1 MAKYKYEIEGKE
13 VVSDTE
19 LSVADIDEI
28 GHSIRIAP
36 VAGKA
41 RMFSEGLEHGAEQT
55 VLGVRQF
62 ASSMA
67 SALGLQD
74 DKEALTITD
83 TINRNRTKYGMTAA
97 AESLYGKT
105 GEVIGETLPY
115 MAVPIGTVGGVVGNI
130 AQAGIKSGAIESMKP
145 TASAEFAS
153 PERVTNA
160 LTGAITGGGV
170 QGVFEVGGIGVNMVK
185 SAIKTP
191 KGELR
196 RVVGKEDLN
205 KEVVSIADEYG
216 IKLTPFEATRR
227 PELAGIES
235 DLNPDSEDLRTISD
249 AFLGDAVT
257 LARVNDDFIES
268 IFEESEETGAIIT
281 RGYSAL
287 KTTKDKG
294 DIKKYITEDPY
305 LNRHYEEFL
314 KDKEEMALLD
324 KAGVSNDSLAFINAF
339 RKHIRDKAG
348 QGRYVKVERG
358 LQTSTEA
365 GRRLTQASNEIRDTI
380 STLVPEFAQAN
391 KLVRYRKTKESL
403 MNTLNDAPSTI
414 FNVKGEEIE
423 FVDPSVMFKSHFG
436 TNKQFENLKRA
447 LEGNP
452 DAIAKL
458 EKIRAINKAL
468 STSPLRS
475 KVLKAKESGFEP
487 EGGGIFGVPAA
498 VGFSF
503 LGAISRKNQAA
514 MLKYITN
521 DNWQADIFDTV
532 DPSMLRKGSY
542 AALQQLQKA
551 VTLVS
556 AAGAT
561 QSVVPEQQQAQ

>member
-1 MAKYKYEIEGKE
+1 MAKYKYKIEGKE
-13 VVSDTE
+13 VVTETE
-19 LSVADIDEI
+19 LSEADIDEI
-28 GHSIRIAP
+28 AHSIRRAP
-36 VAGKA
+36 VTDKA
-41 RMFSEGLEHGAEQT
+41 SMFSEGLEHGATQT

-62 ASSMA
+62 AASMA
-67 SALGLQD
+67 NALGLQD
-74 DKEALTITD
+74 DKEALNITD
-83 TINRNRTKYGMTAA
+83 TINRNRAKYGMTAA

-105 GEVIGETLPY
+105 GRIIGETAPY
-115 MAVPIGTVGGVVGNI
+115 MAVPIGTAGGLVSNI
-130 AQAGIKSGAIESMKP
+130 AQAGIKSGVIEAMKP
-145 TASAEFAS
+145 TGTAEFAS

-160 LTGAITGGGV
+160 LTGGITGGAV
-170 QGVFEVGGIGVNMVK
+170 QGVFEVGGIGVDMVK
-185 SAIKTP
+185 TAIKTP

-196 RVVGKEDLN
+196 RVVGKEDIN
-205 KEVVSIADEYG
+205 KEVADIAEEFG
-216 IKLTPFEATRR
+216 IRITPFEATRR

-235 DLNPDSEDLRTISD
+235 DLNPDAEDLRTISD

-257 LARVNDDFIES
+257 LSRMNDDFIES
-268 IFEESEETGAIIT
+268 IFESSPEAQAIIT
-281 RGYSAL
+281 RGYSSL
-287 KTTKDKG
+287 KNVKDKG
-294 DIKKYITEDPY
+294 EIKKYITEDPY
-305 LNRHYEEFL
+305 LNRHYEAFL

-324 KAGVSNDSLAFINAF
+324 KAGVAEDSLAFVNAF

-380 STLVPEFAQAN
+380 SAIVPEFAQAN
-391 KLVRYRKTKESL
+391 KLVRFQKAKDSL
-403 MNTLNDAPSTI
+403 MNTLNDAPSTV

-423 FVDPSVMFKSHFG
+423 FIDPAIMFKAHFG
-436 TNKQFENLKRA
+436 TNKKFEALKRT
-447 LEGNP
+447 LDGNP
-452 DAIAKL
+452 EAIAKL

-475 KVLKAKESGFEP
+475 KVLKAKEAGFEP
-487 EGGGIFGVPAA
+487 EGGGIFGVGAA

-521 DNWQADIFDTV
+521 DKWQADIFDSV
-532 DPSMLRKGSY
+532 DPSLLRKGSY
-542 AALQQLQKA
+542 EALQQLQKA
-551 VTLVS
+551 ITLVS

-561 QSVVPEQQQAQ
+561 QSEPLEEQR

>member
-1 MAKYKYEIEGKE
+1 MAKYKYKIEGKE
-13 VVSDTE
+13 VVTETE
-19 LSVADIDEI
+19 LSEADIDEI
-28 GHSIRIAP
+28 GHSIRTAP
-36 VAGKA
+36 VTGKA
-41 RMFSEGLEHGAEQT
+41 RMFSEGLEHGATQT

-83 TINRNRTKYGMTAA
+83 TINRNRAKYGMTAA

-115 MAVPIGTVGGVVGNI
+115 MAVPIGTAGGFVGNI
-130 AQAGIKSGAIESMKP
+130 AQAGIKSGLIESMKP
-145 TASAEFAS
+145 TASAEFAN
-153 PERVTNA
+153 PERVTNT
-160 LTGAITGGGV
+160 LTGGIAGGGV

-191 KGELR
+191 KGEIR

-205 KEVVSIADEYG
+205 KEVVSVADEYG

-268 IFEESEETGAIIT
+268 IFEESAETGAIIT

-294 DIKKYITEDPY
+294 DIKRYITEDPY
-305 LNRHYEEFL
+305 LNRHYEDFL
-314 KDKEEMALLD
+314 KDKETMALLD
-324 KAGVSNDSLAFINAF
+324 KEGVSRDSLAFVNAF

-365 GRRLTQASNEIRDTI
+365 GRKLTQASNEIRDTL

-391 KLVRYRKTKESL
+391 KLVRYKKTKESL
-403 MNTLNDAPSTI
+403 MNTLNDAPSTT

-423 FVDPSVMFKSHFG
+423 FVDPAVMFKAHFG
-436 TNKQFENLKRA
+436 TNKKFESMKKA
-447 LEGNP
+447 LEGNAA
-452 DAIAKL
+452 AIAKL
-458 EKIRAINKAL
+458 EKIRAINRAL

-475 KVLKAKESGFEP
+475 KVLKAKEAGFEP

-542 AALQQLQKA
+542 EALQQLQKA
-551 VTLVS
+551 ITLVS

-561 QSVVPEQQQAQ
+561 QSAPPPQPQQ

>member
-115 MAVPIGTVGGVVGNI
+115 MAVPIGTAGGVVGNI
-130 AQAGIKSGAIESMKP
+130 AQAGIKSGVIESMKP

-153 PERVTNA
+153 PERVTNT

-257 LARVNDDFIES
+257 LSRVNDDFIES
-268 IFEESEETGAIIT
+268 IFEESEEIGAIIT
-281 RGYSAL
+281 RGYSSL
-287 KTTKDKG
+287 KTTKDRG
-294 DIKKYITEDPY
+294 EIKKYITEDPY

-365 GRRLTQASNEIRDTI
+365 GRRLTQASNEIRDTL

-391 KLVRYRKTKESL
+391 KLVRYRKTKDSL

-423 FVDPSVMFKSHFG
+423 FVDPSVLFKSHFG

-503 LGAISRKNQAA
+503 LGAVSRKNQAA

-551 VTLVS
+551 ITLVS

-561 QSVVPEQQQAQ
+561 QSAVPEQQQAQ

>member
-1 MAKYKYEIEGKE
+1 MAKYKYKIEGKE
-13 VVSDTE
+13 VVTETE
-19 LSVADIDEI
+19 LSEADIDEI
-28 GHSIRIAP
+28 AHSIRKAP
-36 VAGKA
+36 VTDKA
-41 RMFSEGLEHGAEQT
+41 SMFSEGLEHGATQA

-67 SALGLQD
+67 NALGLQD

-115 MAVPIGTVGGVVGNI
+115 MAVPIGTAGGLVSNI
-130 AQAGIKSGAIESMKP
+130 AQAGIKSGVIEAMKP
-145 TASAEFAS
+145 TGTAEFAS

-160 LTGAITGGGV
+160 LTGGITGGGV
-170 QGVFEVGGIGVNMVK
+170 QGVFEVGGIGVDMVK
-185 SAIKTP
+185 TAIKTP

-196 RVVGKEDLN
+196 RVVGKEDIN
-205 KEVVSIADEYG
+205 KEVADIAEEFG
-216 IKLTPFEATRR
+216 IRITPFEATRR

-235 DLNPDSEDLRTISD
+235 DLNPDAEDLRTISD

-257 LARVNDDFIES
+257 LSRMNDDFIES
-268 IFEESEETGAIIT
+268 IFESSPEAQAIIT
-281 RGYSAL
+281 RGYSSL
-287 KTTKDKG
+287 KNVKDKG
-294 DIKKYITEDPY
+294 EIKKYITEDPY
-305 LNRHYEEFL
+305 LNRHYESFL

-324 KAGVSNDSLAFINAF
+324 KAGVAKDSLAFVNAF

-380 STLVPEFAQAN
+380 SAIVPEFAQAN
-391 KLVRYRKTKESL
+391 KLVRFQKAKDSL
-403 MNTLNDAPSTI
+403 MNTLNDAPSTV

-423 FVDPSVMFKSHFG
+423 FIDPAIMFKAHFG
-436 TNKQFENLKRA
+436 TNKKFEALKRT
-447 LEGNP
+447 LDGNP
-452 DAIAKL
+452 EAVAKL

-487 EGGGIFGVPAA
+487 EGGGIFGVGAA

-521 DNWQADIFDTV
+521 DKWQADIFDSV
-532 DPSMLRKGSY
+532 DPSLLRKGSY
-542 AALQQLQKA
+542 EALQQLQKA
-551 VTLVS
+551 ITLVS

-561 QSVVPEQQQAQ
+561 QSAPPENQQ

>member
-1 MAKYKYEIEGKE
+1 
-13 VVSDTE
+13 
-19 LSVADIDEI
+19 
-28 GHSIRIAP
+28 
-36 VAGKA
+36 
-41 RMFSEGLEHGAEQT
+41 
-55 VLGVRQF
+55 
-62 ASSMA
+62 
-67 SALGLQD
+67 
-74 DKEALTITD
+74 
-83 TINRNRTKYGMTAA
+83 
-97 AESLYGKT
+97 
-105 GEVIGETLPY
+105 
-115 MAVPIGTVGGVVGNI
+115 
-130 AQAGIKSGAIESMKP
+130 
-145 TASAEFAS
+145 
-153 PERVTNA
+153 
-160 LTGAITGGGV
+160 
-170 QGVFEVGGIGVNMVK
+170 MVK

-257 LARVNDDFIES
+257 LSRVNDDFIES
-268 IFEESEETGAIIT
+268 IFEESEEIGAIIT
-281 RGYSAL
+281 RGYSSL
-287 KTTKDKG
+287 KTTKDRG
-294 DIKKYITEDPY
+294 EIKKYITEDPY

-365 GRRLTQASNEIRDTI
+365 GRRLTQASNEIRDTL

-391 KLVRYRKTKESL
+391 KLVRYRKTKDSL

-423 FVDPSVMFKSHFG
+423 FVDPSVLFKSHFG

-503 LGAISRKNQAA
+503 LGAVSRKNQAA

-561 QSVVPEQQQAQ
+561 QSAVPEQQQAQ

>member
-1 MAKYKYEIEGKE
+1 MAKYKYKIEGKE
-13 VVSDTE
+13 VVTETE
-19 LSVADIDEI
+19 LSEADIDEI
-28 GHSIRIAP
+28 AHSIRKAP
-36 VAGKA
+36 VTDKA
-41 RMFSEGLEHGAEQT
+41 SMFSEGLEHGAKQT

-83 TINRNRTKYGMTAA
+83 TINRNRAKYGMTAA

-115 MAVPIGTVGGVVGNI
+115 MAVPIGTAGGIVSNV
-130 AQAGIKSGAIESMKP
+130 AQAGIKSGMIEAMKP
-145 TASAEFAS
+145 TSSAEFAN
-153 PERVTNA
+153 PERVTSA
-160 LTGAITGGGV
+160 LTGGITGGGV

-191 KGELR
+191 KGEIR

-205 KEVVSIADEYG
+205 KEVVSVADEYG

-287 KTTKDKG
+287 KNTKDRG
-294 DIKKYITEDPY
+294 EIKRYVTEDPY
-305 LNRHYEEFL
+305 LNRHYEDFL
-314 KDKEEMALLD
+314 KDKETMALLD
-324 KAGVSNDSLAFINAF
+324 KEGVSRDSLAFVNAF

-365 GRRLTQASNEIRDTI
+365 GRKLTQASNEIRDTL

-391 KLVRYRKTKESL
+391 KLVRYKKTKESL
-403 MNTLNDAPSTI
+403 MNTLNDAPSTT

-423 FVDPSVMFKSHFG
+423 FVDPAVMFKAHFG
-436 TNKQFENLKRA
+436 TNKKFESMKRA
-447 LEGNP
+447 LEGN
-452 DAIAKL
+452 DAAIAKL
-458 EKIRAINKAL
+458 EKIRAINRAL

-475 KVLKAKESGFEP
+475 KVLKAKEAGFEP

-542 AALQQLQKA
+542 EALQQLQKA
-551 VTLVS
+551 ITLVS

-561 QSVVPEQQQAQ
+561 QSAPPPQPQQ

>member
-1 MAKYKYEIEGKE
+1 MAKYKYKIEGRE
-13 VVSDTE
+13 VVTETE
-19 LSVADIDEI
+19 LSEADIDEI
-28 GHSIRIAP
+28 AHSIRKAP
-36 VAGKA
+36 VTDKA
-41 RMFSEGLEHGAEQT
+41 SMFSEGLEHGATQT

-83 TINRNRTKYGMTAA
+83 TINRNRAKYGMTAA

-115 MAVPIGTVGGVVGNI
+115 MAVPIGTAGGFVGNI
-130 AQAGIKSGAIESMKP
+130 AQAGVKSGLIESMKP

-160 LTGAITGGGV
+160 LTGGITGGGV

-205 KEVVSIADEYG
+205 KEVVSVADEYG

-268 IFEESEETGAIIT
+268 IFEESAETGAIIT

-294 DIKKYITEDPY
+294 EINKYITEDPY
-305 LNRHYEEFL
+305 LNRHYEDFL
-314 KDKEEMALLD
+314 KDKETMALLD
-324 KAGVSNDSLAFINAF
+324 KAGVSKDSLAFINAF

-365 GRRLTQASNEIRDTI
+365 GRRLTQASNEIRDTL

-391 KLVRYRKTKESL
+391 KLVRYKKTKESL
-403 MNTLNDAPSTI
+403 MNTLNDAPSTT
-414 FNVKGEEIE
+414 FNVKGEEVE
-423 FVDPSVMFKSHFG
+423 FVDPAVMFKAHFG
-436 TNKQFENLKRA
+436 TNKKFESMKRA

-475 KVLKAKESGFEP
+475 KVLKAKEAGFEP

-503 LGAISRKNQAA
+503 LGAISRKNQAD

-551 VTLVS
+551 ITLVS

-561 QSVVPEQQQAQ
+561 QSATPPQPQQ

>member
-115 MAVPIGTVGGVVGNI
+115 MAVPIGTAGGVVGNI
-130 AQAGIKSGAIESMKP
+130 AQAGIKSGVIESMKP

-153 PERVTNA
+153 PERVTNT

-257 LARVNDDFIES
+257 LSRVNDDFIES
-268 IFEESEETGAIIT
+268 IFEESEEIGAIIT
-281 RGYSAL
+281 RGYSSL
-287 KTTKDKG
+287 KTTKDRG
-294 DIKKYITEDPY
+294 EIKKYITEDPY

-339 RKHIRDKAG
+339 RKHIRDKAA
-348 QGRYVKVERG
+348 QG
-358 LQTSTEA
+358 S
-365 GRRLTQASNEIRDTI
+365 
-380 STLVPEFAQAN
+380 
-391 KLVRYRKTKESL
+391 
-403 MNTLNDAPSTI
+403 
-414 FNVKGEEIE
+414 
-423 FVDPSVMFKSHFG
+423 
-436 TNKQFENLKRA
+436 
-447 LEGNP
+447 
-452 DAIAKL
+452 
-458 EKIRAINKAL
+458 
-468 STSPLRS
+468 
-475 KVLKAKESGFEP
+475 
-487 EGGGIFGVPAA
+487 
-498 VGFSF
+498 
-503 LGAISRKNQAA
+503 
-514 MLKYITN
+514 
-521 DNWQADIFDTV
+521 
-532 DPSMLRKGSY
+532 
-542 AALQQLQKA
+542 
-551 VTLVS
+551 
-556 AAGAT
+556 
-561 QSVVPEQQQAQ
+561 

>member
-1 MAKYKYEIEGKE
+1 MAKYKYKIEGKE
-13 VVSDTE
+13 VVTETE
-19 LSVADIDEI
+19 LSEADIDEI
-28 GHSIRIAP
+28 AHSIRKAP
-36 VAGKA
+36 VTDKA
-41 RMFSEGLEHGAEQT
+41 SMFSEGLEHGATQT

-67 SALGLQD
+67 NALGLQD
-74 DKEALTITD
+74 DKEALNITD

-115 MAVPIGTVGGVVGNI
+115 MAVPIGTAGGLVGNI
-130 AQAGIKSGAIESMKP
+130 AQAGIKSSMIEAMKP
-145 TASAEFAS
+145 TGSAEFAS

-160 LTGAITGGGV
+160 LTGGLTGAGV
-170 QGVFEVGGIGVNMVK
+170 QGVFEVGGIGVDMVK
-185 SAIKTP
+185 TAIKTP

-196 RVVGKEDLN
+196 RVVGKEDIN
-205 KEVVSIADEYG
+205 KEVADIAEEFG
-216 IKLTPFEATRR
+216 IRITPFEATRR

-235 DLNPDSEDLRTISD
+235 DLNPDAEDLRTISD

-257 LARVNDDFIES
+257 LSRMNDDFIES
-268 IFEESEETGAIIT
+268 IFESSPEAQAIIT
-281 RGYSAL
+281 RGYSSL
-287 KTTKDKG
+287 KNVKDKG
-294 DIKKYITEDPY
+294 EIKKYITEDPY
-305 LNRHYEEFL
+305 LNRHYEAFL

-324 KAGVSNDSLAFINAF
+324 KAGVAKDSLAFVNAF

-380 STLVPEFAQAN
+380 SAIVPEFAQAN
-391 KLVRYRKTKESL
+391 KLVRFQKAKDSL
-403 MNTLNDAPSTI
+403 MNTLNDAPSTV

-423 FVDPSVMFKSHFG
+423 FIDPAIMFKAHFG
-436 TNKQFENLKRA
+436 TNKKFEALKRT
-447 LEGNP
+447 LDGNP
-452 DAIAKL
+452 EAVAKL

-487 EGGGIFGVPAA
+487 EGGGIFGVGAA

-521 DNWQADIFDTV
+521 DNWQADIFDSV
-532 DPSMLRKGSY
+532 DPSLLRKGSY

-551 VTLVS
+551 ITLVS

-561 QSVVPEQQQAQ
+561 QSAPPENQQ